1 MDLVQQLGTLGLRGR
16 QSWLLLL
23 LHCDHLLRRKLFQLC
38 KGGCGRGAS
47 RRRTRHLDPA
57 PPLLPSL
64 LTTNLQLGLL
74 AVVRLQLWLHP
85 KSLSVAGEDMWVALV
100 GVEGMQVGHLP
111 LPGGG
116 LGVVDLLEHL
126 KAVMLLGGDGV
137 VGEQMEALKQE
148 RREETDA
155 SWLERMAPTALKGDP
170 RCGAGQQ
177 EARQLHE
184 EVPGLEEE
192 GLCLGVLLLEQRRCR

>member
-1 MDLVQQLGTLGLRGR
+1 
-16 QSWLLLL
+16 
-23 LHCDHLLRRKLFQLC
+23 
-38 KGGCGRGAS
+38 
-47 RRRTRHLDPA
+47 
-57 PPLLPSL
+57 
-64 LTTNLQLGLL
+64 
-74 AVVRLQLWLHP
+74 
-85 KSLSVAGEDMWVALV
+85 
-100 GVEGMQVGHLP
+100 MQVGYLP

-148 RREETDA
+148 RRGETDA
-155 SWLERMAPTALKGDP
+155 SWLERMATTALMGDP

-177 EARQLHE
+177 EVCQLHE

-192 GLCLGVLLLEQRRCR
+192 GLCLGVLLLEKRRCR